1 MNYPPTQKTLLERVQ
16 NGDEISWDEF
26 YRRYTP
32 IIRAAGKGA
41 GFNDAEC
48 CDLVQ
53 AVMLKFFSSGA
64 TFVYRE
70 GKVKFRTWF
79 ARIIHSCIV
88 DQVREAQ
95 KQKNINAEF
104 PDPPD
109 PFDEI
114 FLEEWRKTALE
125 EAKDELRSRVDEK
138 TWQAFEMYGLQ
149 NRDAKQ
155 VALIL
160 GVTVNQ
166 LYVAKNRCTAML
178 KKIVKHH
185 NEADPEA
192 RIEL

>member
-26 YRRYTP
+26 YRRYAP
-32 IIRAAGKGA
+32 VIRAAGKGA

-48 CDLVQ
+48 GDLIQ
-53 AVMLKFFSSGA
+53 TVMLKFFSNA
-64 TFVYRE
+64 RTFTYRE
-70 GKVKFRTWF
+70 GQVKFRTWF
-79 ARIIHSCIV
+79 ARIIRSSIV
-88 DQVREAQ
+88 DQIRDASR
-95 KQKNINAEF
+95 QKNLDAEI
-104 PDPPD
+104 PEQPD
-109 PFDEI
+109 PFDQI
-114 FLEEWRKTALE
+114 FLEEWRKAALE